1 MAGIKR
7 LINLHQLHPYWGV
20 RRLALALSWSLNK
33 TRRIK
38 ILAGVRT
45 KLPKRTWCRPKKGKL
60 AAPPPNLLPSGKE
73 VLVEDFTHLGR
84 FYLAV
89 CMRLSTRQILSFKLS
104 TGKGS
109 GLVDPPPVQAL
120 ELFADCRIVHSD
132 QGSQYL
138 AASHRRLIAANDL
151 QQSCSAAGSPWQNGH
166 VERLFKTLK
175 YEFLGD
181 TRVYG
186 GDYNLLFDAVN
197 ASVFSYNGSATIVP
211 WVLPPTPML
220 FLKNAKTASNLTTAQ
235 PVLKKVP

>member
-7 LINLHQLHPYWGV
+7 LISLHQLHPYWGV

-89 CMRLSTRQILSFKLS
+89 CMRLSTRQILSFKLCRPARAAGWS
-104 TGKGS
+104 TRRRFKPWNCSRTAGS
-109 GLVDPPPVQAL
+109 STPIRAANTWPPA
-120 ELFADCRIVHSD
+120 
-132 QGSQYL
+132 
-138 AASHRRLIAANDL
+138 IAA
-151 QQSCSAAGSPWQNGH
+151 
-166 VERLFKTLK
+166 
-175 YEFLGD
+175 
-181 TRVYG
+181 
-186 GDYNLLFDAVN
+186 
-197 ASVFSYNGSATIVP
+197 
-211 WVLPPTPML
+211 
-220 FLKNAKTASNLTTAQ
+220 
-235 PVLKKVP
+235 

>member
-7 LINLHQLHPYWGV
+7 PISLHQLHPYWGV

-38 ILAGVRT
+38 IPAGVRT

-109 GLVDPPPVQAL
+109 GLVDPPLVQAL
-120 ELFADCRIVHSD
+120 ELFTDCRIVHSD
-132 QGSQYL
+132 RGSQYL

-151 QQSCSAAGSPWQNGH
+151 RQSCSAAGSPWQNGH

-197 ASVFSYNGSATIVP
+197 ASVFSYNRKRYHSA
-211 WVLPPTPML
+211 LGATPDACAL
-220 FLKNAKTASNLTTAQ
+220 SKERQNSL
-235 PVLKKVP
+235 